1 MNLANRIT
9 IARIVLVPVFVASLL
24 YYSAERPF
32 FHTVALAIFLAAC
45 ASDALDG
52 CLARRRSE
60 TTELGAYM
68 DPIADKLLL
77 LSGFLSL
84 SLMKNLPGSMH
95 MPAWVTI
102 SVFSRDIV
110 IVIGSVLIFFTRG
123 ELKPKPIFVGKI
135 TTVVQMAA
143 LFGTMISAPETLRFL
158 LNGATVFFTLWSG
171 VLYVTMGSRILQES
185 G

>member
-9 IARIVLVPVFVASLL
+9 IARIVLVPAFVASLL
-24 YYSAERPF
+24 YYSAERPY
-32 FHTVALAIFLAAC
+32 FHALALTIFLAAC

-52 CLARRRSE
+52 FLARRRGE
-60 TTELGAYM
+60 TTELGTYL

-84 SLMKNLPGSMH
+84 SLMRNLPASMH

-110 IVIGSVLIFFTRG
+110 IVIGAMLILFTKG
-123 ELKPKPIFVGKI
+123 SLKATPIFVGKA
-135 TTVVQMAA
+135 TTVVQMLA
-143 LFGTMISAPETLRFL
+143 LFGTMVSAPEAVRL
-158 LNGATVFFTLWSG
+158 LVNGATVFFTLWSG
-171 VLYVTMGSRILQES
+171 ILYVGMGSRILQES
-185 G
+185 